1 MSQTRVQISGYG
13 FVTPMGE
20 SLEQFE
26 QSLYKNT
33 SAVQPLEVIVPGHHA
48 FEVPVA
54 PCVFD
59 EKNYL
64 TPSKL
69 PADRATAMALKSL
82 DQALNNAGID
92 LRDIEKDRVGV
103 FWGSGMGGASSFDQ
117 TSQLIYGLNARIR
130 PTCVVTGMPNAP
142 ASEIAIKTSAQGN
155 CITYTCACA
164 SSSIAIGEG
173 MKAVRAGMLDVAIVG
188 GSESML
194 TPGML
199 MAWHGLRV
207 LATVKNRQ
215 ISNHVPFSKNR
226 SGFAMGEGAAVFVL
240 EKENQ
245 RVGKKYFLSGY
256 STNCD
261 GHHMTH
267 PQTSTQRKV
276 MIACLNDAQLMAN
289 DLGYINAHATGTQIG
304 DMTEATSI
312 ESVFGR
318 ANILVSSTK
327 SLHGH
332 LLGASGAIELLAC
345 ISALENKML
354 PINSIEQEIDQ
365 DIHLNLV
372 TAENKK
378 ISQLDHVMSNSFAFG
393 GTNACLIVSK

>member
-1 MSQTRVQISGYG
+1 MSQARVQISGYG
-13 FVTPMGE
+13 FVTPIGNNIQ
-20 SLEQFE
+20 QFE

-33 SAVQPLEVIVPGHHA
+33 SAIQALEVLISGHQA

-69 PADRATAMALKSL
+69 PADRATAMALFSL

-92 LRDIEKDRVGV
+92 LHDIEKDRIGI

-117 TSQLIYGLNARIR
+117 TTQLIYGLNSRIR
-130 PTCVVTGMPNAP
+130 PTSVVTGMPNAP

-164 SSSIAIGEG
+164 SSSIAIGEA
-173 MKAVRAGMLDVAIVG
+173 MRAIRGGWLDVAIVG

-194 TPGML
+194 TPGVL

-207 LATVKNRQ
+207 LATVKNGQ

-226 SGFAMGEGAAVFVL
+226 TGFALGEGAAVFVL
-240 EKENQ
+240 EKENK

-276 MIACLNDAQLMAN
+276 MTACLKDAQLMAS
-289 DLGYINAHATGTQIG
+289 DMKYINAHATGTQIG
-304 DMTEATSI
+304 DMTEASSI
-312 ESVFGR
+312 ESVFGGG
-318 ANILVSSTK
+318 NILVSSTK

-332 LLGASGAIELLAC
+332 LLGASGAIELLTS
-345 ISALENKML
+345 ISALDNNQL
-354 PINSIEQEIDQ
+354 PINSIEHEKDE
-365 DIHLNLV
+365 DIHLHLV
-372 TAENKK
+372 TAENQK
-378 ISQLDHVMSNSFAFG
+378 ISQLQHVMSNSFAFG